1 MNVLKTHDLDV
12 LRISVLNSRIATNL
26 KTMRSYR
33 NVKAGF
39 SGEGKVTKYLKEA
52 LLTPK
57 ITIYRNIILDN
68 TQIDVIVVTPK
79 LICILEVKN
88 MVGEFYFDARTK
100 QFFRIIDGNKEGMKN
115 PELQLQRAVKTLQTK
130 LHRKEIDMPVC
141 GLIILASRA
150 GIVIEYPT
158 LFQAIPIDAMCDA
171 LEQLES
177 SSHKLLTNKDLKKV
191 DHIFKREVFEVHDEE
206 LLDRL
211 GIERTEVIP
220 GVRCIACSSVGMKR
234 IYSTWVCGNCGCKDK
249 EAHMATLQEYQLL
262 FGREIKSQGV
272 KWWLGIDDK
281 YLVKRILI
289 QVTEESFGNTRN
301 RHYKLKF
308 EPWLLDQFLA
318 SEMKKY

>member
-1 MNVLKTHDLDV
+1 
-12 LRISVLNSRIATNL
+12 
-26 KTMRSYR
+26 MRSYR

-39 SGEGKVTKYLKEA
+39 SGEGKVTKYLQEA

-57 ITIYRNIILDN
+57 FKIYRNIILDN

-115 PELQLQRAVKTLQTK
+115 PELQLQRAVKSLQAR

-150 GIVIEYPT
+150 GIVIEHPT
-158 LFQAIPIDAMCDA
+158 LFPAIPIDAMCDA

-177 SSHKLLTNKDLKKV
+177 ISQKLMTNKELKKV
-191 DHIFKREVFEVHDEE
+191 DHIFKREVIAVHDKE

-234 IYSTWVCGNCGCKDK
+234 IYSTWVCGSCGCKDK

-262 FGREIKSQGV
+262 FGREITSRGV

-281 YLVKRILI
+281 YLTSRLLKHCSEKYIGGDKNRIY
-289 QVTEESFGNTRN
+289 T
-301 RHYKLKF
+301 LKF
-308 EPWLLDQFLA
+308 ESWRLEQFLA
-318 SEMKKY
+318 SEMRKW